1 MPPVQSGAMSAT
13 LTWHPTLTL
22 DQSALPQSLETSD
35 VVLAARGDAQ
45 AFRRL
50 YEENVDRV
58 LALARRMVGYEQAT
72 ELTQDVF
79 VRAWQKL
86 HTFRGEA
93 RFSTWL
99 HRLAVNLILSKRA
112 SFAIERNRF
121 IGDDEVLDRIETRPP
136 GRDHHMDFEKAIAQL
151 PNGARMIFVLHDVEG
166 YRHEEIAGLLGVT
179 TGTTKAQLHR
189 ARMLLRG
196 HLGA

>member
-1 MPPVQSGAMSAT
+1 MSAT
-13 LTWHPTLTL
+13 LTWHPTL
-22 DQSALPQSLETSD
+22 ALERPALSQTLETSD
-35 VVLAARGDAQ
+35 VALAARGDAQ

-50 YEENVDRV
+50 YEENVGRV
-58 LALARRMVGYEQAT
+58 HALARRMVGYEHAA

-86 HTFRGEA
+86 HTFRGDA

-112 SFAIERNRF
+112 SFATQRARF
-121 IGDDEVLDRIETRPP
+121 IADDEVLDRLESRPG
-136 GRDHHMDFEKAIAQL
+136 GREHAKDLEGAMSQL
-151 PNGARMIFVLHDVEG
+151 PEGARMVFVLHDVEG
-166 YRHEEIAGLLGVT
+166 YRHEEIATMLGVT

-196 HLGA
+196 HLDA

>member
-1 MPPVQSGAMSAT
+1 MSAT

-22 DQSALPQSLETSD
+22 ERPALSQSLETSD
-35 VVLAARGDAQ
+35 VTLAVRGDAQ

-58 LALARRMVGYEQAT
+58 HALARRMAGFEHAA

-99 HRLAVNLILSKRA
+99 HRLAVNLILSRRA
-112 SFAIERNRF
+112 TFATERARF
-121 IGDDEVLDRIETRPP
+121 IADDEVLDRVETRPT
-136 GRDHHMDFEKAIAQL
+136 GRENAMDFEGAIQKL
-151 PNGARMIFVLHDVEG
+151 PDGARTIFLLHDVEG

-196 HLGA
+196 HLSA

>member
-1 MPPVQSGAMSAT
+1 MSAT
-13 LTWHPTLTL
+13 LTWHPNLTL
-22 DQSALPQSLETSD
+22 ERPALSQSLETSD
-35 VVLAARGDAQ
+35 VTLAARGDAQ

-58 LALARRMVGYEQAT
+58 HALARRMAGYEHAA

-99 HRLAVNLILSKRA
+99 HRLAVNLILSRRA
-112 SFAIERNRF
+112 TFATERARF
-121 IGDDEVLDRIETRPP
+121 IGDDEVLNRVETRPS
-136 GRDHHMDFEKAIAQL
+136 GREHVVDFEGAIARL
-151 PNGARMIFVLHDVEG
+151 PDGARTIFLLHDVEG

-196 HLGA
+196 HLTA

>member
-1 MPPVQSGAMSAT
+1 MSAT

-22 DQSALPQSLETSD
+22 ERPALSQTLESSD

-50 YEENVDRV
+50 YEENVGRV
-58 LALARRMVGYEQAT
+58 HALACRMVGYEQAR

-99 HRLAVNLILSKRA
+99 HRLAVNLILSRRA
-112 SFAIERNRF
+112 TFAIERARF
-121 IGDDEVLDRIETRPP
+121 IADDEVLDRIETRPA
-136 GRDHHMDFEKAIAQL
+136 GREHAIDFDGAIGRL
-151 PNGARMIFVLHDVEG
+151 PEGARMIFVLHDIEG
-166 YRHEEIAGLLGVT
+166 YRHEEIATMLGVT

-196 HLGA
+196 HLSA

>member
-1 MPPVQSGAMSAT
+1 MSAT
-13 LTWHPTLTL
+13 LTWHPIL
-22 DQSALPQSLETSD
+22 ALERPALSQPVETSD
-35 VVLAARGDAQ
+35 VAQAVRGDAR

-50 YEENVDRV
+50 YEENVGRV
-58 LALARRMVGYEQAT
+58 HALARRMVGPDHAN

-99 HRLAVNLILSKRA
+99 HRLAVNLILSKRSA
-112 SFAIERNRF
+112 LATQRARF
-121 IGDDEVLDRIETRPP
+121 LADDEVLERLPTRPH
-136 GRDHHMDFEKAIAQL
+136 GREHAMDFEVAITRL
-151 PNGARMIFVLHDVEG
+151 PEGARMIFLLHDVEG
-166 YRHEEIAGLLGVT
+166 YRHEEIASLLGVT

-196 HLGA
+196 HLEA

>member
-1 MPPVQSGAMSAT
+1 MSAT
-13 LTWHPTLTL
+13 LTWHTPLAL
-22 DQSALPQSLETSD
+22 DPPALSQTLETSD

-50 YEENVDRV
+50 YDENVDRV
-58 LALARRMVGYEQAT
+58 HALARRMVGFDQAD

-86 HTFRGEA
+86 HTFRGES

-99 HRLAVNLILSKRA
+99 HRLAVNLILSRRA
-112 SFAIERNRF
+112 SMATQRQRF
-121 IGDDEVLDRIETRPP
+121 IGDDVALEQAESRPD
-136 GRDHHMDFEKAIAQL
+136 GREHAKDLEGAISRL
-151 PNGARMIFVLHDVEG
+151 PEGARAIFVLHDIEG

-196 HLGA
+196 HLDS

>member
-1 MPPVQSGAMSAT
+1 MSAT
-13 LTWHPTLTL
+13 LTWHPTLALEPPALSQTL
-22 DQSALPQSLETSD
+22 ESSD
-35 VVLAARGDAQ
+35 AVLAARGDAQ

-58 LALARRMVGYEQAT
+58 HALACRMVGYEHAP

-86 HTFRGEA
+86 HTFRGES

-112 SFAIERNRF
+112 SFANDRARF
-121 IGDDEVLDRIETRPP
+121 IADDEVLDRLETRPA
-136 GRDHHMDFEKAIAQL
+136 GREHAIDFEGAIGRL
-151 PNGARMIFVLHDVEG
+151 PEGARMIFVLHDIEG
-166 YRHEEIAGLLGVT
+166 YRHEEIATMLGVT

-196 HLGA
+196 HLGS

>member
-1 MPPVQSGAMSAT
+1 MSAT

-35 VVLAARGDAQ
+35 AVLAARGDAQ

-58 LALARRMVGYEQAT
+58 HALARRMVGYEQAT
-72 ELTQDVF
+72 EITQDVF

-112 SFAIERNRF
+112 AFAIERNRF
-121 IGDDEVLDRIETRPP
+121 LGDGDVLDRIETKPP
-136 GRDHHMDFEKAIAQL
+136 GRDHPMDFEKAIAQL
-151 PNGARMIFVLHDVEG
+151 PNGARVIFVLHDVEG

-196 HLGA
+196 RLGE

>member
-1 MPPVQSGAMSAT
+1 MSAT
-13 LTWHPTLTL
+13 LTWHPIL
-22 DQSALPQSLETSD
+22 ALERPALSQPIETSD
-35 VVLAARGDAQ
+35 VAQAARGDAR

-50 YEENVDRV
+50 YEENVGRV
-58 LALARRMVGYEQAT
+58 HALARRMVGPDHAN

-99 HRLAVNLILSKRA
+99 HRLAVNLILSKRSTLA
-112 SFAIERNRF
+112 TQRTRF
-121 IGDDEVLDRIETRPP
+121 LADDEILERLPTRSS
-136 GRDHHMDFEKAIAQL
+136 GREHALDFEVAITRL
-151 PNGARMIFVLHDVEG
+151 PEGARMIFLLHDVEG
-166 YRHEEIAGLLGVT
+166 YRHEEIASLLGVT

-196 HLGA
+196 HLEA

>member
-1 MPPVQSGAMSAT
+1 MSAT
-13 LTWHPTLTL
+13 LTWHPIL
-22 DQSALPQSLETSD
+22 ALERPALSQPIETSD
-35 VVLAARGDAQ
+35 VAQAVRGDAR

-50 YEENVDRV
+50 YEENVGRV
-58 LALARRMVGYEQAT
+58 HALARRMVGPDHAN

-99 HRLAVNLILSKRA
+99 HRLAVNLILSKRSA
-112 SFAIERNRF
+112 LATQRTRF
-121 IGDDEVLDRIETRPP
+121 LADDEVLERLPTRSS
-136 GRDHHMDFEKAIAQL
+136 GREHAMDFEGAITRL
-151 PNGARMIFVLHDVEG
+151 PEGARMIFLLHDVEG
-166 YRHEEIAGLLGVT
+166 YRHEEIASLLGVT

-196 HLGA
+196 HLEA

>member
-1 MPPVQSGAMSAT
+1 MSAT

-22 DQSALPQSLETSD
+22 EQPALSQTLVTSD
-35 VVLAARGDAQ
+35 VALAVRGDAQ
-45 AFRRL
+45 AFGRL
-50 YEENVDRV
+50 YEENVGRV
-58 LALARRMVGYEQAT
+58 HALARRMVGYEHAR

-86 HTFRGEA
+86 HTFRGDA

-99 HRLAVNLILSKRA
+99 HRLAVNLILSRRA
-112 SFAIERNRF
+112 AFATERARF
-121 IGDDEVLDRIETRPP
+121 LGDDEVLDRIESRPA
-136 GRDHHMDFEKAIAQL
+136 GREHAIDFEGAIGRL
-151 PNGARMIFVLHDVEG
+151 PEGARMIFVLHDVEG
-166 YRHEEIAGLLGVT
+166 YRHEEIAALLGVT

>member
-1 MPPVQSGAMSAT
+1 MNPP
-13 LTWHPTLTL
+13 LTL
-22 DQSALPQSLETSD
+22 DRTALSQTLETSD
-35 VVLAARGDAQ
+35 VALAARGDAQ

-50 YEENVDRV
+50 YEGHVDRV
-58 LALARRMVGYEQAT
+58 HSLARRMAGCERAA

-93 RFSTWL
+93 KFGTWL
-99 HRLAVNLILSKRA
+99 HRLAVNLIISRRSAFATERA
-112 SFAIERNRF
+112 RF
-121 IGDDEVLDRIETRPP
+121 LDAEDVLDRIESKPARPDL
-136 GRDHHMDFEKAIAQL
+136 GMDFEAAIARL
-151 PNGARMIFVLHDVEG
+151 PSGARTIFVLHDVEG
-166 YRHEEIAGLLGVT
+166 YRHHEIGELLGVT